1 MAIAV
6 SFSQYFQDLKLT
18 QKNRSVEVNVYS
30 SFTFQMDISIIMS
43 KQDILESM
51 NSLLRS
57 QLFPKY

>member
-30 SFTFQMDISIIMS
+30 SLTFQMDISIIMS
-43 KQDILESM
+43 KQDI
-51 NSLLRS
+51 
-57 QLFPKY
+57 F